1 MMIHARAE
9 VAESNEHRRP
19 LLKETTIR
27 NISATIVEAPTLRR
41 HRLSNT
47 EITHQD
53 YVLVRVL
60 LDNGIT
66 GIGEASTLG
75 GPRWAEESVESISAA
90 VLNYLAP
97 ALRGEAAMA
106 FEANAIRMGAAAIRN
121 FSAKGALES
130 ALVDAVGKTLGLP
143 ASALLGGAVPQRM
156 GGSWARASADTARA
170 LERATRTLR
179 LHEHRT

>member
-1 MMIHARAE
+1 
-9 VAESNEHRRP
+9 
-19 LLKETTIR
+19 
-27 NISATIVEAPTLRR
+27 VEAPTLRR

-97 ALRGEAAMA
+97 ALRGEPAMA

-143 ASALLGGAVPQRM
+143 ASALLGGAVRRVGCGLHASPYCTIKLEKDDTRQRF
-156 GGSWARASADTARA
+156 ASSAFA
-170 LERATRTLR
+170 
-179 LHEHRT
+179 H

>member
-1 MMIHARAE
+1 MMMPALAE
-9 VAESNEHRRP
+9 AAESKENRRP

-90 VLNYLAP
+90 ILNYLGP
-97 ALRGEAAMA
+97 ALRGEPAMA
-106 FEANAIRMGAAAIRN
+106 FEANAIRMGAAAFRN
-121 FSAKGALES
+121 FS
-130 ALVDAVGKTLGLP
+130 VR
-143 ASALLGGAVPQRM
+143 GGAESPLV
-156 GGSWARASADTARA
+156 SAV
-170 LERATRTLR
+170 
-179 LHEHRT
+179 